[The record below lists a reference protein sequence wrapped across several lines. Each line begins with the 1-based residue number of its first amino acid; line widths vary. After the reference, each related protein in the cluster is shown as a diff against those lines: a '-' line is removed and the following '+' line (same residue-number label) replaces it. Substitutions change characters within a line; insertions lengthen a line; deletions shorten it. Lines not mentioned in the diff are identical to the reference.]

1 MTVNKSPE
9 NIKNLFNII
18 AKKYDLI
25 NNLMSFFTH
34 KFIKKSSLS
43 MLTFPS
49 GGKILDCCCGTG
61 DISGML
67 KYKFP
72 ESRIIGLDFSE
83 KMLEIAKKN
92 IKDVEF
98 VEGDCCNMDF
108 SDKTFDAVTISFG
121 LRNIENYKKAIGE
134 ISRVLKNGGQFLYI
148 DFDKTK
154 FPNKFFDIIVFFIA
168 NVFKSY
174 KSAYKYLINSKNEF
188 FTPQKLEKILNAEG
202 FTLKHQKS
210 YISGIIY
217 SALYEKVG

>member
-1 MTVNKSPE
+1 MTVDKSPD
-9 NIKNLFNII
+9 NIQNIFNTI
-18 AKKYDLI
+18 AKKYDFI
-25 NNLMSFFTH
+25 NDLMSFFTH

-43 MLTFPS
+43 MLTLPC

-67 KYKFP
+67 LKKFP
-72 ESRIIGLDFSE
+72 LAKITGIDFS
-83 KMLEIAKKN
+83 KNMLEIARKK
-92 IKDVEF
+92 IKGVEF

-154 FPNKFFDIIVFFIA
+154 FPNKFFDIIVFFIE
-168 NVFKSY
+168 NIFKPY
-174 KSAYKYLINSKNEF
+174 KNAYKYLIKSKNEF
-188 FTPQKLEKILNAEG
+188 FTPEELEKILNSKG
-202 FTLKHQKS
+202 FGLKYQKS
-210 YISGIIY
+210 YAGGIIY
-217 SALYEKVG
+217 SALYEKAS